1 MKPVVFIGSS
11 SEQSDVALA
20 IQSNLDAVANVT
32 VWSQGAFGLSKSWL
46 DSLLEAL
53 DKSDFGVFVL
63 SPDDALKLRE
73 RDYQVPRDNLVFE
86 LGLGMGRIG
95 RERTYF
101 VIPSGVEDLHLPS
114 DLAGINGAAY
124 DPERSDLEAALG
136 PACFKIR
143 QQVKKL
149 GVRPARL
156 SPSQVETVPGAAFL
170 CASTPQF
177 ERLGFEGDVS
187 VLSAAF
193 PDRVTVER
201 GLTSQRLEKL
211 LTAQRFAV
219 VHLLC
224 YVHPRTGEVAFHEVQ
239 DDGTPVGPKMT
250 MPAEGFV
257 KLVEFSRVRLVV
269 LASCDSLVLAARL
282 ARVTNAIAATDWIES
297 DPVVRWEISFYD
309 CLTNGQPLST
319 AYELATSITDL
330 PMLLLLKKDFALER

>member
-1 MKPVVFIGSS
+1 MKPTLFIGSS
-11 SEQSDVALA
+11 SEQSDIALA
-20 IQSNLDAVANVT
+20 IQSNLDAVASVT

-46 DSLLEAL
+46 DSLLEAF
-53 DKSDFGVFVL
+53 DKSDFGVLVL
-63 SPDDALKLRE
+63 SPDDALKLR
-73 RDYQVPRDNLVFE
+73 DHAYQVPRDNLVFE
-86 LGLGMGRIG
+86 LGLGIGRIG

-101 VIPSGVEDLHLPS
+101 VVPSGVEDLHLPS
-114 DLAGINGAAY
+114 DLAGIKGATY

-143 QQVKKL
+143 QLVKSL

-156 SPSQVETVPGAAFL
+156 PQSSVETVPNAAFL

-187 VLSAAF
+187 VLTAAF
-193 PDRVTVER
+193 PERVEVER
-201 GLTSQRLEKL
+201 GLTAQRLEKL
-211 LTAQRFAV
+211 LTSQRFAV
-219 VHLLC
+219 AHLLC
-224 YVHPRTGEVAFHEVQ
+224 YVHPRTGEVVFSEVTE
-239 DDGTPVGPKMT
+239 DGTPVGPKMT

-269 LASCDSLVLAARL
+269 LASCDSLILAAKL

-297 DPVVRWEISFYD
+297 DPVVRWESSFYD

-319 AYELATSITDL
+319 ADELATSINDL